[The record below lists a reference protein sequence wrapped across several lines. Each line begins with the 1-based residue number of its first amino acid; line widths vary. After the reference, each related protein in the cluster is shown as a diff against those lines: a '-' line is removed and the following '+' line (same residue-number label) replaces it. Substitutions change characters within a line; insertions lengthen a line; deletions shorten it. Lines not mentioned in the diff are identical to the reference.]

1 MKKYKLVKIYPG
13 SPKIN
18 SIYEKIVGPC
28 GRESG
33 VMYKNLNKD
42 GACLDSLVIENE
54 PEHWEEIIDKNPLK
68 LEVGKEYILQYVH
81 CKSKPQHVKITRFTK
96 QGYPWQ
102 ERVRDGGCKGIVSP
116 DCYRLIEE
124 VVEYPIGT
132 KAEDNRINK
141 TFTKEVD
148 GWYTSSKTGH
158 TDKSI
163 SNAKHI
169 EVLEEVIEKDY
180 EILSFIKD
188 GKQILEKNEDNLF
201 QQGIIG
207 WGIKWLLDSIDSEIH
222 SVKRL
227 SDSEVFTIK
236 DHVRPKKC
244 NPNAFTI
251 TGFTLDC
258 NNEHMLVL
266 GGNGGIRIDK
276 LNLSETP
283 MFKTEDGVDIFEGDS
298 FYPVNFHNLRG
309 EEYKALKNSVNWDT
323 SKRFSTKEAAE
334 NYINLNK
341 PYLSIND
348 ITDYYIKWSTK
359 LTKYSFEE
367 GLLKLVKSKL

>member
-54 PEHWEEIIDKNPLK
+54 PEHWEEVIDKNPLK
-68 LEVGKEYILQYVH
+68 LEVGKTYKLQYIH
-81 CKSKPQHVKITRFTK
+81 CQSPIRTCKITRITK
-96 QGYPWQ
+96 DGFPWM
-102 ERVRDGGCKGIVSP
+102 ETSLYNGIVAP

-132 KAEDNRINK
+132 KVEDNRINK

-169 EVLEEVIEKDY
+169 EVLKEVIEKDY
-180 EILSFIKD
+180 ELLSIIPNNSLK
-188 GKQILEKNEDNLF
+188 
-201 QQGIIG
+201 GIIFNYNCPEIESYLKFG
-207 WGIKWLLDSIDSEIH
+207 DYNIH

-227 SDSEVFTIK
+227 SDGEVFTVGEEVNFFWLRSNRK
-236 DHVRPKKC
+236 EE
-244 NPNAFTI
+244 I
-251 TGFTLDC
+251 TT
-258 NNEHMLVL
+258 
-266 GGNGGIRIDK
+266 IRIHK
-276 LNLSETP
+276 
-283 MFKTEDGVDIFEGDS
+283 GVLEIFG
-298 FYPVNFHNLRG
+298 G
-309 EEYKALKNSVNWDT
+309 
-323 SKRFSTKEAAE
+323 
-334 NYINLNK
+334 
-341 PYLSIND
+341 
-348 ITDYYIKWSTK
+348 
-359 LTKYSFEE
+359 
-367 GLLKLVKSKL
+367 GL

>member
-102 ERVRDGGCKGIVSP
+102 ERVRDGGCRGIVSP
-116 DCYRLIEE
+116 GCYKLIEE
-124 VVEYPIGT
+124 IIEYPIGT

-148 GWYTSSKTGH
+148 GWYTSFKTGH

-169 EVLEEVIEKDY
+169 KVLEEIIDKDY
-180 EILSFIKD
+180 EILSLKC
-188 GKQILEKNEDNLF
+188 LEDNEIFYNNNNIYKFLF
-201 QQGIIG
+201 NKLEYYLKNGYI
-207 WGIKWLLDSIDSEIH
+207 IH

-227 SDSEVFTIK
+227 SDGEVFTVGDVSNIGIINGFHIK
-236 DHVRPKKC
+236 HNLLMVISTISQIGNMLKDIDIKKK
-244 NPNAFTI
+244 PIFTTFDNVDI
-251 TGFTLDC
+251 YEGDEYHSILLNCLEYKGLFIA
-258 NNEHMLVL
+258 ESP
-266 GGNGGIRIDK
+266 NGGK
-276 LNLSETP
+276 FTNPSSC
-283 MFKTEDGVDIFEGDS
+283 KT
-298 FYPVNFHNLRG
+298 
-309 EEYKALKNSVNWDT
+309 
-323 SKRFSTKEAAE
+323 FSTKEAAE
-334 NYINLNK
+334 NFIILNK
-341 PYLSIND
+341 PCLSLND
-348 ITDYYIKWSTK
+348 IKIASSRPAQYNDFIKTIRK
-359 LTKYSFEE
+359 V
-367 GLLKLVKSKL
+367 VKSKL